1 MNHWQRI
8 RMISFL
14 LVICFLLSACG
25 SASEGIVIVS
35 GVATE
40 DPENF
45 AYGFSFEG
53 EEVTSPGPTIT
64 VRKGETVTITFKN
77 ETSFENGNP
86 AYGPHNF
93 TIVAD
98 KDVNVSDM
106 QPLWGAHVGGS
117 GDPDIKYGESGS
129 VTFIAEDGG
138 SFFYLCNV
146 YGHHA
151 IGMWGRFIVEEIEE

>member
-1 MNHWQRI
+1 MNLWQRV
-8 RMISFL
+8 RT
-14 LVICFLLSACG
+14 VCFLSFICLLLFACS

-35 GVATE
+35 GVVSE
-40 DPENF
+40 EPGNF

-53 EEVTSPGPTIT
+53 EEATSPGPTIR

-77 ETSFENGNP
+77 ES
-86 AYGPHNF
+86 YSYDQHNF
-93 TIVAD
+93 IIVAD

-117 GDPDIKYGESGS
+117 GDPNIKHGESGS
-129 VTFIAEDGG
+129 VTFIAEDAG
-138 SFFYLCNV
+138 SFYYLCNV

-151 IGMWGRFIVEEIEE
+151 IGMWGRFIVEEVEE